1 MFRFQKKKCT
11 NEIMGKVIK
20 KRWNGNIWF
29 LTAEYIVEGKTY
41 KRTEQLRYQKVKTH
55 KIANVPIG
63 MVSQEEFTVEFVADN
78 GTADFFRTFVRIKYN
93 PQKPKKSYMP
103 DNDGMLLT

>member
-63 MVSQEEFTVEFVADN
+63 MVSQAPLGNLKEGAVRRLTDEELNLLYEQIRQSSN
-78 GTADFFRTFVRIKYN
+78 EPVRVWE
-93 PQKPKKSYMP
+93 
-103 DNDGMLLT
+103 

>member
-29 LTAEYIVEGKTY
+29 LTAEYIVEGKAPLGNL
-41 KRTEQLRYQKVKTH
+41 KE
-55 KIANVPIG
+55 G
-63 MVSQEEFTVEFVADN
+63 D
-78 GTADFFRTFVRIKYN
+78 FVRIKYN

>member
-63 MVSQEEFTVEFVADN
+63 MVSQAPLGNLKKVTSYASS
-78 GTADFFRTFVRIKYN
+78 II
-93 PQKPKKSYMP
+93 PKSPRNHICLIMMECY
-103 DNDGMLLT
+103 

>member
-63 MVSQEEFTVEFVADN
+63 MVSQAPIGNLKEGD
-78 GTADFFRTFVRIKYN
+78 FVRIKYN

>member
-1 MFRFQKKKCT
+1 
-11 NEIMGKVIK
+11 MGKVIK

-29 LTAEYIVEGKTY
+29 LTAEYIVEGKT
-41 KRTEQLRYQKVKTH
+41 H

-63 MVSQEEFTVEFVADN
+63 MVSQAPLGNLKEGD
-78 GTADFFRTFVRIKYN
+78 FVRIKYN

>member
-1 MFRFQKKKCT
+1 MFRFQKKKCK

-55 KIANVPIG
+55 GKARLFAFIPTSSTHNH
-63 MVSQEEFTVEFVADN
+63 
-78 GTADFFRTFVRIKYN
+78 
-93 PQKPKKSYMP
+93 
-103 DNDGMLLT
+103 

>member
-1 MFRFQKKKCT
+1 MKAKHI
-11 NEIMGKVIK
+11 NELNNFGI
-20 KRWNGNIWF
+20 
-29 LTAEYIVEGKTY
+29 
-41 KRTEQLRYQKVKTH
+41 

-63 MVSQEEFTVEFVADN
+63 MVSQAPLGNLKEGD
-78 GTADFFRTFVRIKYN
+78 FVRIKYN